1 MIRTKEDA
9 KKALEPCEYHSE
21 FYMCD
26 GRRVN
31 SIPELLKALRK
42 TKKEVYEY
50 HVNESKNDFSMWI
63 NDVFQDST
71 LARDIYKLSKAS
83 AIKKIQLRVKELQKR
98 SK

>member
-9 KKALEPCEYHSE
+9 KRALEPCDYNNE

-31 SIPELLKALRK
+31 SLANLVKALRH
-42 TKKEVYEY
+42 TKADVYSY

-63 NDVFQDST
+63 NDVFKDSK
-71 LARDIYKLSKAS
+71 LARSIYKLSKTNT
-83 AIKKIQLRVKELQKR
+83 IKKISLRLRELKKR

>member
-9 KKALEPCEYHSE
+9 KKALEPCDYSSE
-21 FYMCD
+21 FYICD

-31 SIPELLKALRK
+31 SLANLVKALRK
-42 TKKEVYEY
+42 TKKDIFDY

-63 NDVFQDST
+63 NDVFQDSK
-71 LARDIYKLSKAS
+71 LARGIYKLSKA
-83 AIKKIQLRVKELQKR
+83 AMIKKISLRIRELEKR